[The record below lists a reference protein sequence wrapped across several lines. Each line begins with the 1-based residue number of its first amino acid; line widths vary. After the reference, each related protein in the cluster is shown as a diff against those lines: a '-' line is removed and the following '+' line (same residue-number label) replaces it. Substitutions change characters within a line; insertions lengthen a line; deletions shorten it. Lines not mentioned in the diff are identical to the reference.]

1 MIPTLSGITS
11 VISIPAG
18 PIMNYVST
26 GVFQI
31 SNYNSALV
39 YETSLVIGSGSVSFN
54 SSTARYTLSGVNSGF
69 NVISKYSASSLP
81 SNPGYMERKAYSYS
95 CRQVTYTEAYECNC
109 YLDASCGGCISNPG
123 ECGPGQSQSFGQCGC
138 PGYMCWNYYNGVVC
152 GTCYREACCQ
162 TVCDVLI
169 NQPGYTNSGSEWYKR
184 S

>member
-69 NVISKYSASSLP
+69 NVISKYSAT
-81 SNPGYMERKAYSYS
+81 RKK
-95 CRQVTYTEAYECNC
+95 
-109 YLDASCGGCISNPG
+109 D
-123 ECGPGQSQSFGQCGC
+123 
-138 PGYMCWNYYNGVVC
+138 
-152 GTCYREACCQ
+152 
-162 TVCDVLI
+162 
-169 NQPGYTNSGSEWYKR
+169 KR
-184 S
+184 KS